1 MVSLKF
7 GGLISKKK
15 ISTML
20 KYTPQPPHPISEEG
34 LKFLASLSERERK
47 LHEMMS
53 APSAAR
59 GLGSS
64 YFVERTHAF
73 RKWKLKTSS

>member
-1 MVSLKF
+1 
-7 GGLISKKK
+7 
-15 ISTML
+15 ML

-53 APSAAR
+53 APCAAR

-73 RKWKLKTSS
+73 RKWKSDVVGHNVTTLANNAKGLL